1 MAPLD
6 PKEFRRRLHELA
18 ETQGWVH
25 HVANLDTGQLL
36 TFPLDRPVAPLSRA
50 ERLSRLGHFFDPS
63 IFGGPRYKLTART
76 PYQASPKAGLII
88 RDFPYHPMELREP
101 NSARPDPDHQQRSA
115 HRGPH
120 LHPASSA
127 RAGGHSHGFR
137 NRHSVCDVRVHLLR
151 AYVAATDGRHT
162 ALTYCYAQP
171 PCPPPWGAHVWGR
184 GRRLHHQSIRKA
196 ETGGRKRVLAR
207 RCAQCAQRALYR

>member
-1 MAPLD
+1 MLAIERAAVLFYIALNAPPKLTSATLVTAAEVKQPGGDAMAPLD

-127 RAGGHSHGFR
+127 RAF
-137 NRHSVCDVRVHLLR
+137 
-151 AYVAATDGRHT
+151 
-162 ALTYCYAQP
+162 
-171 PCPPPWGAHVWGR
+171 
-184 GRRLHHQSIRKA
+184 
-196 ETGGRKRVLAR
+196 ETGIQFVTFESISFGPTLLPPTGDVEL
-207 RCAQCAQRALYR
+207 